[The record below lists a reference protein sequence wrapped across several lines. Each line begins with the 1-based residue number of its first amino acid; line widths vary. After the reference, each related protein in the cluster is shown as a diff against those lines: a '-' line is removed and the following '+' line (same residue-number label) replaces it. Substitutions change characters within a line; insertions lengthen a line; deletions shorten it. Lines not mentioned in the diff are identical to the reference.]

1 MWLAAA
7 KRGEKYRASDAVVS
21 TRQQIVNSSGIL
33 AGREVRDMNRF
44 RGKVALVTGAGGGI
58 GLATVKRIAAEGGI
72 VVAGILDES
81 QRSAVQ
87 GHDAV
92 ILDVRSE
99 KAWEDALDSIVASH
113 GGLDVLVNNA
123 GISPTGTAEETSWEL
138 WDDVMAVN
146 LKGTFI
152 GCKKSIPLIRK
163 RGSGAIV
170 NLASINAIRGNN
182 RLVAYAATKGG
193 VLAMTMSL
201 ALDHVGEGIRIN
213 CVCPATVETD
223 MVRQML
229 DETADIDVATRN
241 IIAKHPIRRMAQPE
255 EVAATIAFLA
265 SEDASFMTGL
275 AIPVDGG
282 RSIR

>member
-1 MWLAAA
+1 M
-7 KRGEKYRASDAVVS
+7 
-21 TRQQIVNSSGIL
+21 TRFQ
-33 AGREVRDMNRF
+33 
-44 RGKVALVTGAGGGI
+44 GKVALVTGAGSGI
-58 GLATVKRIAAEGGI
+58 GLATANRIADEGGT

-81 QRSAVQ
+81 QRPAVERF
-87 GHDAV
+87 DAV

-99 KAWEDALDSIVASH
+99 ENWGAALDHVVEAH

-123 GISPTGTAEETSWEL
+123 GISPTATAEETSWEL
-138 WDDVMAVN
+138 WDEVMAVN

-152 GCKKSIPLIRK
+152 GCKKAIPLMRS
-163 RGSGAIV
+163 RGGGAIV

-193 VLAMTMSL
+193 VMAMTMSL
-201 ALDHVGEGIRIN
+201 ALDHVGENIRVN
-213 CVCPATVETD
+213 CVCPATIETD

-229 DETADIDVATRN
+229 AETPDVEAAKRGIT
-241 IIAKHPIRRMAQPE
+241 AKHPIGRMAQPE
-255 EVAATIAFLA
+255 EVASTIAFLA
-265 SEDASFMTGL
+265 SSDASFMTGL

>member
-1 MWLAAA
+1 M
-7 KRGEKYRASDAVVS
+7 KRFE
-21 TRQQIVNSSGIL
+21 
-33 AGREVRDMNRF
+33 
-44 RGKVALVTGAGGGI
+44 GKVALVTGAGSGI
-58 GLATVKRIAAEGGI
+58 GLATAKRITEEGGTA
-72 VVAGILDES
+72 VAGLLNES
-81 QRSAVQ
+81 QRAAIGGLDSV
-87 GHDAV
+87 V
-92 ILDVRSE
+92 LDVRSE
-99 KAWEDALDSIVASH
+99 HAWDAAMDYVSRKH

-123 GISPTGTAEETSWEL
+123 GISPQGTAEETSWEM

-152 GCKKSIPLIRK
+152 GCKKAIPLMRK
-163 RGSGAIV
+163 RGGGAIV

-201 ALDHVGEGIRIN
+201 ALDHIKENIRVN
-213 CVCPATVETD
+213 CVCPATIETD

-229 DETADIDVATRN
+229 SEAPDLDAATRN
-241 IIAKHPIRRMAQPE
+241 ITAKHPIGRMAQPQ

-265 SEDASFMTGL
+265 SSDASFMTGL

>member
-1 MWLAAA
+1 M
-7 KRGEKYRASDAVVS
+7 KRFE
-21 TRQQIVNSSGIL
+21 
-33 AGREVRDMNRF
+33 
-44 RGKVALVTGAGGGI
+44 GKVVLVTGAGGGI
-58 GLATVKRIAAEGGI
+58 GLATVKRIAQEGAT

-81 QRSAVQ
+81 QRSAVK
-87 GHDAV
+87 GFDGV

-99 KAWEDALDSIVASH
+99 QAWDDALAHVEKAH

-138 WDDVMAVN
+138 WDEVMAIN

-152 GCKKSIPLIRK
+152 GCKKAIPLMRK
-163 RGSGAIV
+163 RGGGAIV

-201 ALDHVGEGIRIN
+201 ALDHIGENIRVN
-213 CVCPATVETD
+213 CVCPATIDTD
-223 MVRQML
+223 MVRQMVK
-229 DETADIDVATRN
+229 ETGNVDSATRS
-241 IIAKHPIRRMAQPE
+241 IIAKHPIGRMARPE
-255 EVAATIAFLA
+255 EVASTIAFLA
-265 SEDASFMTGL
+265 SSDASFMTGL